1 MTSTLA
7 AIARGL
13 PCGARRPDAR
23 PDNEAMKPLE
33 MWGYETSP
41 FVRPVRETL
50 CALTLPH
57 VVVPCARRRVATSR
71 RDCRPW
77 TASSKNL
84 SRVIAATSRLPRT
97 SSPSRH
103 RRHVATP
110 PHVVA
115 ATRSPQA
122 RGSANRDRMVRETG
136 RFQVPFLRDPNT
148 GVELFESAA
157 IVAYLDEVYTV

>member
-1 MTSTLA
+1 MRRA
-7 AIARGL
+7 A
-13 PCGARRPDAR
+13 ARRAARQRGHEAARDVGLRDVSLRASRPGDALR
-23 PDNEAMKPLE
+23 ADA
-33 MWGYETSP
+33 
-41 FVRPVRETL
+41 
-50 CALTLPH
+50 A
-57 VVVPCARRRVATSR
+57 ARRGAVRAPPC
-71 RDCRPW
+71 RDFP
-77 TASSKNL
+77 
-84 SRVIAATSRLPRT
+84 SRLQAVD
-97 SSPSRH
+97 SFLKKSKSRH